1 MNNEEYYKYLKDENY
16 KSLLSAEMQLD
27 SARQRAMKNTQ
38 TQMAAQ
44 GLASAGYGSTN
55 QMGIENQYLQGLQN
69 AQNQYQQQQTQI
81 NFAEQ
86 EAKDQAIANQYNSL
100 TQMMGSAQSR
110 DELGN
115 LLQAQGYGRY
125 ENGNFAWNKDKLDEL
140 GEDNAINLQSLYGM
154 YGSQLDSVAELAYA
168 QEWDALM
175 SSFSQAEFGSE
186 ELMNKWIDA
195 YIDTSKMTEEQRK
208 KWDLIL
214 EQKSKLVKEAE
225 DYNKANTITN
235 SLYDGKI
242 TTNFSSNTKESG
254 QAFEITVGDYTYDV
268 GYEGSKPSNQ
278 AGTANHQMGDIWTI
292 QEGDNFR
299 LVIKG
304 SDGDAHYINVN
315 DLNYEDRPDFWSDM
329 FKALGYNVEATT
341 SKDQGWLLGTTYGI
355 KIDGVWYKIEG
366 NKLSKA
372 NTNWS
377 LVFENEIK

>member
-86 EAKDQAIANQYNSL
+86 EAKENQYNSL